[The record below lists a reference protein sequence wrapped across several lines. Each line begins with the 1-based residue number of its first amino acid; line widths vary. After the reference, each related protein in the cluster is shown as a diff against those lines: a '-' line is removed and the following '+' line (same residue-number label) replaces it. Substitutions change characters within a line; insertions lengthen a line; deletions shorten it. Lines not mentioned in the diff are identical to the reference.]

1 VPDEGTYD
9 FALMYIAAENVYY
22 ETIIKEE
29 GAAEKNLSLYALSKR
44 VIPVS
49 PNSLYAYLQAIVL
62 GLKGMKIE
70 DRAKEIIQ
78 YLGRLQT
85 ELLRFR
91 EDFGLLGRHIGHAQ
105 SCYQNTEKRLEQF
118 AEKLLSAESAPAE
131 VVAPTSGQA
140 KIA

>member
-1 VPDEGTYD
+1 
-9 FALMYIAAENVYY
+9 MYIAAENVYY
-22 ETIIKEE
+22 ETIIRDE
-29 GAAEKNLSLYALSKR
+29 GSGERNISSYALGKR

-70 DRAKEIIQ
+70 DRTKEIIQ

-91 EDFGLLGRHIGHAQ
+91 EDFGLLGRHIGHAH
-105 SCYQNTEKRLEQF
+105 SCYQNSEKRLEQF
-118 AEKLLSAESAPAE
+118 AEKLLAAESGPAQVLAPA
-131 VVAPTSGQA
+131 SGET